1 MICNDIWWKYLM
13 IFNVVIAMNPRITVV
28 KMLEARA
35 ARGQIWRY
43 LKLKTDCKKIW
54 QEWHEWRLCMASNNL
69 LEGSVNVDLVLPLP
83 WLEVEGM
90 QGTGQLQ
97 AGELPLG
104 TSVVGCLQHAN
115 PKEDAGHAKEGWQH
129 QISRTG
135 SCHSPEVSAVPSCIF
150 D

>member
-1 MICNDIWWKYLM
+1 M
-13 IFNVVIAMNPRITVV
+13 P
-28 KMLEARA
+28 
-35 ARGQIWRY
+35 
-43 LKLKTDCKKIW
+43 
-54 QEWHEWRLCMASNNL
+54 SNNL
-69 LEGSVNVDLVLPLP
+69 LEGCVNVDLVLPLP
-83 WLEVEGM
+83 WLEVEGV

-104 TSVVGCLQHAN
+104 TSVVCCLHHAD

-129 QISRTG
+129 QISGTG